1 MTFLSVSDTCFTVLF
16 NDLIL
21 SVYKKYRQAST
32 GRPGRPNKTTGRPG
46 RPGKMDDR
54 HRQAVEVDS
63 LS

>member
-46 RPGKMDDR
+46 KMDDR
-54 HRQAVEVDS
+54 HRQAVEVDG

>member
-32 GRPGRPNKTTGRPG
+32 GRPGRP
-46 RPGKMDDR
+46 GKMDDR
-54 HRQAVEVDS
+54 HRQAVEVDG
-63 LS
+63 LSEAGQAYR